1 MTWAEFQLRLIGFNK
16 QEESELLKLRR
27 LAWVTYIAPH
37 QDPKKIK
44 GLREDRWWSIG
55 KKDTKK
61 VSDEQRQ
68 RFMQEMVKYL
78 DKKNHGR
85 A

>member
-27 LAWVTYIAPH
+27 LAWITYIAPH
-37 QDPKKIK
+37 QDPKKLR
-44 GLREDRWWSIG
+44 GLSENRWWSIG
-55 KKDTKK
+55 KTTTRK
-61 VSDEQRQ
+61 VSEEQKQ

-78 DKKNHGR
+78 AKKNHGR